1 MTSHVVEKSA
11 YANEADKD
19 TRVVWW
25 GQSGSRMLKV
35 AWLGQTVASL
45 AWITSVFSYG
55 ISQTGDWLQLVAACS
70 WLIANIAAIAGPKA
84 ADTDT

>member
-1 MTSHVVEKSA
+1 MLTETDKGP
-11 YANEADKD
+11 EALPYESS
-19 TRVVWW
+19 RL
-25 GQSGSRMLKV
+25 SRMLKV

-70 WLIANIAAIAGPKA
+70 WLIANIAAVAGPEA
-84 ADTDT
+84 VDAGS

>member
-1 MTSHVVEKSA
+1 MLTETDKKP
-11 YANEADKD
+11 EALP
-19 TRVVWW
+19 RQV
-25 GQSGSRMLKV
+25 SRLSRMLKV

-70 WLIANIAAIAGPKA
+70 WLIANIAAIAGPEA
-84 ADTDT
+84 ADTAP

>member
-1 MTSHVVEKSA
+1 
-11 YANEADKD
+11 
-19 TRVVWW
+19 
-25 GQSGSRMLKV
+25 MLKV